1 MSQFGAVFFDLDGTL
16 LDVDMTAFL
25 AQYLRDAAARLAHLI
40 PPDQFVPHL
49 MRATNVMVENDG
61 RATNEAVFWEAF
73 TPLVG
78 RERAELEPAFAAFYT
93 EDFPRLQALTRR
105 KEGARAVV
113 QAALA
118 AGCDVLITTNPVF
131 PATAISQRLEWA
143 GLGDLPFRRV
153 TTYEN
158 SRYCKPNTRFFDA
171 LAEELGR
178 PPAECLVV
186 GDEDMDMVAAL
197 AGYPTFLTPSAATN
211 LSPTTPN
218 PTHRGSLA
226 DVAALF
232 RSQT

>member
-1 MSQFGAVFFDLDGTL
+1 VSRFGAVFFDLDGTL

-25 AQYLRDAAARLAHLI
+25 GQYLRLAAARLAHLI

-73 TPLVG
+73 TPLVK
-78 RERAELEPAFAAFYT
+78 RERAELEPAFEAFYA
-93 EDFPRLQALTRR
+93 EDFPRLQALTQR

-113 QAALA
+113 ETALA
-118 AGCDVLITTNPVF
+118 SGCDVLITTNPVF
-131 PATAISQRLEWA
+131 PATAIAQRLEWA
-143 GLGDLPFRRV
+143 GLDDLPFQRV

-158 SRYCKPNTRFFDA
+158 SRYCKPNLRFFDA

-178 PPAECLVV
+178 APAECLVV

-197 AGYPTFLTPSAATN
+197 AGYPTFLTPSATTN
-211 LSPTTPN
+211 LSPTTPD

-232 RSQT
+232 RSQA